1 MRGRDGNIVV
11 LQQLRV
17 FEGGLSA
24 TEYTFARNIEP
35 KSLKLLSLN
44 DLFTADDRKD
54 LTADFVRQL
63 TGMYDCDGL
72 DQLRQ
77 KGILVDTEPYLSGN
91 FYITDRNITFIIAPA
106 AEGEIQ
112 VTIEL

>member
-1 MRGRDGNIVV
+1 
-11 LQQLRV
+11 
-17 FEGGLSA
+17 
-24 TEYTFARNIEP
+24 
-35 KSLKLLSLN
+35 
-44 DLFTADDRKD
+44 
-54 LTADFVRQL
+54 
-63 TGMYDCDGL
+63 MYDCDGL

-91 FYITDRNITFIIAPA
+91 FYITDRNITFIYAPGEIAPA